1 MVQFLWMAVTH
12 ICAGAEIQKTLF
24 LFQNGLIMIEF
35 IQQVVFIGVLSLL
48 WYLFII
54 NPYQVM
60 YRRWKEGKPLKW
72 QPDDQDDVAV

>member
-1 MVQFLWMAVTH
+1 
-12 ICAGAEIQKTLF
+12 
-24 LFQNGLIMIEF
+24 MIEF
-35 IQQVVFIGVLSLL
+35 FQQVVFIGVLSVL

-60 YRRWKEGKPLKW
+60 YRRWKEGKPLRW